1 MHRLINEIIVALENK
16 EYCTALFIDM
26 EKAFD
31 KINHESLLQTIR
43 KQFPEKIHQLIKS
56 YLSSRTFVIKIKDTH
71 SQVKDIKAGVPQGSV
86 LGPILY
92 TLYMANI
99 PTTTNSTVL
108 TFADDTAILVRHTIP
123 RNGSQNTTRIYHK
136 NRKLAT
142 RKTKVNP
149 NKCNHITFTL
159 QKKIPPNILLN
170 GTHITQ
176 TKHVKYLGLHL
187 DTQLTWKLHIK
198 SIVEKIQKT
207 RRQMH
212 WLTSRKSKLS
222 IENKLKIYK
231 TIIKPIWTYGIP
243 LWGTAAI
250 SHINKI
256 KVMQAKILKTIVNG
270 PWYVRNKDIRRDL
283 GIPTVKEEIS
293 RYSEKYKSRRATHPN
308 RLAAETY
315 KTINMDRRLKRKH
328 PADLIKDIT

>member
-1 MHRLINEIIVALENK
+1 MHRLINEIIVALENN
-16 EYCTALFIDM
+16 EYCTALFIDI

-43 KQFPEKIHQLIKS
+43 KQFPEQLHQLIKS
-56 YLSSRTFVIKIKDTH
+56 YISNTIK
-71 SQVKDIKAGVPQGSV
+71 S
-86 LGPILY
+86 
-92 TLYMANI
+92 
-99 PTTTNSTVL
+99 
-108 TFADDTAILVRHTIP
+108 
-123 RNGSQNTTRIYHK
+123 
-136 NRKLAT
+136 
-142 RKTKVNP
+142 
-149 NKCNHITFTL
+149 
-159 QKKIPPNILLN
+159 
-170 GTHITQ
+170 
-176 TKHVKYLGLHL
+176 LHM
-187 DTQLTWKLHIK
+187 KLHIK

-222 IENKLKIYK
+222 VENKLKIYK

-243 LWGTAAI
+243 LWWTAAMR
-250 SHINKI
+250 HINKI
-256 KVMQAKILKTIVNG
+256 EVIQAKILRTIING

-293 RYSEKYKSRRATHPN
+293 RYSEKYKSRIATHPN